1 LSDVEKITGKCAL
14 RGEVLLPG
22 DKSISH
28 RAAILLCLSDGQ
40 AKVRNFSQSEDVWS
54 TVAVLQ
60 ALGGQFERAGNG
72 IIVRGFGARGPVQPN
87 APLDAQNSGTT
98 MRLVAGVLA
107 GWPIKTR
114 LIGDESL
121 QQRPMKRII
130 EPLSSMGA
138 VISGTQKGTAPLEI
152 QGGNLSAIEWQLP
165 VASAQVKSCIMLAG
179 LRARGRTIV
188 TESPVSR
195 DHTERM
201 MKYLGINLDEKYNDN
216 RHTVAL
222 EGFQRLQPHDISVP
236 GDFSSAAFLISCALL
251 CEGSLIKIK
260 NVGVNP
266 TRTGFF
272 KILKSMGA
280 RVELENKREVCGE
293 PVSDIVARY
302 SKLKAITVGREQIPS
317 LIDEIPALAVLATQ
331 AIGTTRITGAGEL
344 RVKESDRLKTIT
356 VELTKMGAKIEE
368 LQDGLVIEGPVSL
381 KGATVSSQSDHRIAM
396 ALAVAGLIADGETI
410 IEKPECVSISFP
422 NFFDTLSFFKK

>member
-1 LSDVEKITGKCAL
+1 LPDVEKITGKRAL

-60 ALGGQFERAGNG
+60 ALGGQFESASDG
-72 IIVRGFGARGPVQPN
+72 IVVKGFGTRGPVQPN
-87 APLDAQNSGTT
+87 VPLDAQNSGTT
-98 MRLVAGVLA
+98 MRLAAGILA

-114 LIGDESL
+114 LIGDRSL

-138 VISGTQKGTAPLEI
+138 VISGTDEGTAPLEI
-152 QGGNLSAIEWQLP
+152 QGGDLSAIEWQLP

-179 LRARGRTIV
+179 LRARGRTII

-201 MKYLGINLDEKYNDN
+201 MRYLGINLDEKYDDN

-222 EGFQRLQPHDISVP
+222 EGFQQLQSRDISVP

-251 CEGSLIKIK
+251 CNGSLIKIK

-266 TRTGFF
+266 TRTGF
-272 KILKSMGA
+272 LRVLESMGA
-280 RVELENKREVCGE
+280 RIELENEREVCGE

-302 SKLKAITVGREQIPS
+302 SELKAITIGVEQIPS
-317 LIDEIPALAVLATQ
+317 LIDEIPVIAVLATQ
-331 AIGTTRITGAGEL
+331 AMGTVRITGAQEL

-356 VELTKMGAKIEE
+356 EELAKMGAKIEE

-396 ALAVAGLIADGETI
+396 ALAVAGLIADGETV

>member
-1 LSDVEKITGKCAL
+1 LPNVEKITGKHIL
-14 RGEVLLPG
+14 RGEVTLPG

-28 RAAILLCLSDGQ
+28 RAAILLCLSDGK

-54 TVAVLQ
+54 TVTILQ
-60 ALGGQFERAGNG
+60 ALGGQFERAGDG
-72 IIVRGFGARGPVQPN
+72 IIVRGFGSRGPVQPD

-107 GWPIKTR
+107 GWPINAR

-121 QQRPMKRII
+121 QQRPMRRII
-130 EPLSSMGA
+130 KPLSSMGA
-138 VISGTQKGTAPLEI
+138 VISGTQEGTAPLEI
-152 QGGNLSAIEWQLP
+152 QGGALSAIEWQLP

-188 TESPVSR
+188 KESPVSR

-201 MKYLGINLDEKYNDN
+201 MRYLGINLDEKYNDSH
-216 RHTVAL
+216 HTVSL
-222 EGFQRLQPHDISVP
+222 EGFQQLQSRDIWVP
-236 GDFSSAAFLISCALL
+236 GDFSNAAFLISCALL
-251 CEGSLIKIK
+251 CNGSLIKIK
-260 NVGVNP
+260 DVGVNP
-266 TRTGFF
+266 TRTGF
-272 KILKSMGA
+272 LRVLESMGA
-280 RVELENKREVCGE
+280 RIELENEREVCGE

-302 SKLKAITVGREQIPS
+302 SELKAVTIGVEQIPS
-317 LIDEIPALAVLATQ
+317 LIDEIPVIAVIATQ
-331 AIGTTRITGAGEL
+331 AAGKTQITGAGEL

-356 VELTKMGAKIEE
+356 EELTKMGAKIEE

-381 KGATVSSQSDHRIAM
+381 KGTTVSSHGDHRIAM
-396 ALAVAGLIADGETI
+396 ALAVAGLIADRETI
-410 IEKPECVSISFP
+410 IENPECVSISFP